1 MSVYPGLSLLT
12 LGVADVAR
20 ATDFY
25 RRLGWRRSQAASSAS
40 IGFFG
45 LNNLVLALY
54 AESDL
59 RLECGDPAGFR
70 GQVMSQNHAS
80 AGAVDAALA
89 GALQVGARTLRA
101 AGPAPWGG
109 YHATVADPDG
119 HVLEFAW
126 NPSLALGPDG
136 SLVLPP

>member
-12 LGVADVAR
+12 LGVSDVPR
-20 ATDFY
+20 AADFY
-25 RRLGWRRSQAASSAS
+25 RRLGWRASQAASSAS
-40 IGFFG
+40 MGVCG
-45 LNNLVLALY
+45 LNNLALALY
-54 AESDL
+54 GEGDL
-59 RLECGDPAGFR
+59 RNECGGPARFR

-80 AGAVDAALA
+80 AAGVDAALA
-89 GALQVGARTLRA
+89 AALRAGARLLRA

-109 YHATVADPDG
+109 YHAAVADPDG

-126 NPSLALGPDG
+126 NPALALGPDG